1 MVGVSD
7 GEQGGLTFLLADT
20 PKSGDDLGSHEAAE
34 CSAVVELGQSILA
47 IYVVSSPIILE
58 MAKILEHWRGYFRRG
73 EDTPRRPRAQIPCGV
88 ARYAGHQMRVSGR
101 MLRVSSSALS

>member
-1 MVGVSD
+1 M
-7 GEQGGLTFLLADT
+7 LADIS
-20 PKSGDDLGSHEAAE
+20 KSGDDLGGHKAAE
-34 CSAVVELGQSILA
+34 CSVVVKLGQSILA